1 LLVNYEILRPRRS
14 LRMTG
19 EGNFPEVSRHI
30 IFLFFAI
37 FKKNGFRK
45 SPHQSRERY
54 QDHIDNSL
62 IF

>member
-37 FKKNGFRK
+37 FKKMDSGNPPTKAASAIEIISTTYWYF
-45 SPHQSRERY
+45 
-54 QDHIDNSL
+54 
-62 IF
+62 